1 MRPASKSCWKGYHT
15 WLAFCFRFGL
25 QICLACNWGSI
36 VLCAST
42 THRPSLYKDNLEHTY
57 CRGNLQAMMAGTIKQ
72 GAWRDTSSLYPF
84 ILEQAWSKHQG
95 SVLDETRT
103 VELIHSFASSAALG
117 PMP

>member
-1 MRPASKSCWKGYHT
+1 
-15 WLAFCFRFGL
+15 
-25 QICLACNWGSI
+25 
-36 VLCAST
+36 
-42 THRPSLYKDNLEHTY
+42 
-57 CRGNLQAMMAGTIKQ
+57 MAGTIKQ